1 MIEAVRKVTWQ
12 LCHVALYDFRIH
24 LKRIA
29 HDIGAAQLRQF
40 RLNLIRQP
48 IHAHQYTGRE
58 VANRFRITLF
68 DVQRVESAGIAGDGE
83 AQLF

>member
-1 MIEAVRKVTWQ
+1 MKGDRASSIEQFPT
-12 LCHVALYDFRIH
+12 
-24 LKRIA
+24 
-29 HDIGAAQLRQF
+29 LRQF